1 MTFEW
6 DEDKNRIN
14 IGKHG
19 VSFETAMR
27 IFEGPV
33 LSWTDDRK
41 EYGEVRR
48 RSIGQVDGVVVLAVI
63 HTNAQAKP
71 ELFPPVPPTAPKGTD
86 MKKRYKKELG
96 IKDLAA
102 IKDEDIDYSDIPR
115 LDERFWKNAKLI
127 EPENTQQV
135 TLRVKK
141 SVLEAYKATGKGY
154 QTRMNAVL
162 ESFARTLGK
171 S

>member
-1 MTFEW
+1 
-6 DEDKNRIN
+6 
-14 IGKHG
+14 
-19 VSFETAMR
+19 
-27 IFEGPV
+27 
-33 LSWTDDRK
+33 
-41 EYGEVRR
+41 
-48 RSIGQVDGVVVLAVI
+48 
-63 HTNAQAKP
+63 
-71 ELFPPVPPTAPKGTD
+71 

-96 IKDLAA
+96 IEELAA

-127 EPENTQQV
+127 EPENTQQI

-162 ESFARTLGK
+162 ESFARTLHK
-171 S
+171 P

>member
-1 MTFEW
+1 
-6 DEDKNRIN
+6 
-14 IGKHG
+14 
-19 VSFETAMR
+19 
-27 IFEGPV
+27 
-33 LSWTDDRK
+33 
-41 EYGEVRR
+41 
-48 RSIGQVDGVVVLAVI
+48 
-63 HTNAQAKP
+63 
-71 ELFPPVPPTAPKGTD
+71 
-86 MKKRYKKELG
+86 MKKRYKKELN
-96 IKDLAA
+96 IKELAA

-115 LDERFWKNAKLI
+115 LDDRFWKNAKLI

>member
-1 MTFEW
+1 
-6 DEDKNRIN
+6 
-14 IGKHG
+14 
-19 VSFETAMR
+19 
-27 IFEGPV
+27 
-33 LSWTDDRK
+33 
-41 EYGEVRR
+41 
-48 RSIGQVDGVVVLAVI
+48 
-63 HTNAQAKP
+63 
-71 ELFPPVPPTAPKGTD
+71 

-96 IKDLAA
+96 IKELAA
-102 IKDEDIDYSDIPR
+102 IKDEDIDYSDIPS
-115 LDERFWKNAKLI
+115 LNERFWKNAKLI
-127 EPENTQQV
+127 EPENTQQI